1 MAEVLPDFDAADLA
15 RRVEQL
21 ATEQI
26 DSLPFGAIRLAAD
39 NTILLQSAAERRL
52 SGFGE
57 RASLGKHFFHDIA
70 PCMDQEEYRGR
81 IERALAAGKLDLQ
94 FTHYGDFEDRDRELT
109 VRVQSASDGGCW
121 IFMRREA

>member
-1 MAEVLPDFDAADLA
+1 MTDGLPDYTAPDLA
-15 RRVEQL
+15 KRVEQL
-21 ATEQI
+21 DPAQI
-26 DSLPFGAIRLAAD
+26 DALPFGVIRLAPD
-39 NTILLQSAAERRL
+39 NTVVLQSAVERRL

-70 PCMDQEEYRGR
+70 PCMDGEHYRGR
-81 IERALAAGKLDLQ
+81 IKQALAAGSLDLE

-121 IFMRREA
+121 IFMRRES